1 MIEIIKWFS
10 DMEWYVTLVPSLVNL
25 PKLRLTFLGTVV
37 TCKVQAVWQ
46 HFCPFVHPDFM
57 LLNIHDW
64 METNISS
71 THCLPLALSFLDMV
85 PKNQVVFHSARLD
98 MAAVI
103 YQVKRKATEII
114 AMQDHR
120 LA

>member
-85 PKNQVVFHSARLD
+85 PKEPSGFSFCSVGYGCCHLSSEAEGN
-98 MAAVI
+98 
-103 YQVKRKATEII
+103 
-114 AMQDHR
+114 
-120 LA
+120 